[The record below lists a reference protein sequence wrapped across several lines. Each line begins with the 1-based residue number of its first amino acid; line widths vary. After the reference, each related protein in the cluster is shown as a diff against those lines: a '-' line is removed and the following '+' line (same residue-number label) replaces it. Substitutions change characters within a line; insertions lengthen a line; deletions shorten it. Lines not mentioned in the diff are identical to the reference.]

1 MVMAIG
7 ICKFHGTSG
16 LLGSFKQLKQI
27 LNFDKFEPP
36 LCSFQFSYLQ
46 VIVKNCC
53 DLFQK
58 YVKSNAAQMGDSQP
72 RFKNQ
77 VKIAVNFIHREFHG
91 TVRNSRHVYILAE
104 NRYSFGLE
112 KSTGS
117 LFLVVCSAKQ
127 QHKKIHG
134 YE

>member
-1 MVMAIG
+1 
-7 ICKFHGTSG
+7 
-16 LLGSFKQLKQI
+16 
-27 LNFDKFEPP
+27 
-36 LCSFQFSYLQ
+36 
-46 VIVKNCC
+46 
-53 DLFQK
+53 
-58 YVKSNAAQMGDSQP
+58 MGDSQP

-77 VKIAVNFIHREFHG
+77 VEIAVNFIHREFHG

-127 QHKKIHG
+127 QHKMAMNNKGKHARLLHMCMSG
-134 YE
+134 TYMQKWCMCLACALVTYL